1 MSVAETR
8 QRSDAWRHALARAF
22 ADLKAEAHEDE
33 LPDGRLAGAHFDE
46 VGVFDI
52 SGSTQRVRRSP
63 RTVRREP
70 LDLLKV
76 CLVLRGRATVDQD
89 RRHVTLDTGEFAL
102 YDTGR
107 PYELVATGPWRCAVM
122 TVPRHVLA
130 LPEATLAGSMEHA
143 VGTASGPGNVFASY
157 LRAIVSQRDELGGGN
172 GARLGE
178 AAVALL
184 TVALSGGSRLG
195 DPAALL
201 RIRVTEYVRR
211 HLDDP
216 GLSPATVAAA
226 LRMSPRS
233 LHRLFEDDDD
243 TFSRFVRKSRLEAIR
258 RDLGDP
264 LLRDRGIAVLAA
276 RRGVTDQSWLSRAFR
291 AEYGLSPSQQRNR
304 LIG

>member
-1 MSVAETR
+1 MSVADTR
-8 QRSDAWRHALARAF
+8 QRCQRSDRWRHELAHAF
-22 ADLKAEAHEDE
+22 ADLHAETHDDG
-33 LPDGRLAGAHFDE
+33 LPEGKLAGALFDD

-52 SGSTQRVRRSP
+52 RGSTQLVRRSP
-63 RTVRREP
+63 RTARREP
-70 LDLLKV
+70 LDLLKI
-76 CLVLRGRATVDQD
+76 CLMLRGSATVDQD
-89 RRHVTLDTGEFAL
+89 RRHIALDTGEFAV

-107 PYELVATGPWRCAVM
+107 PYELVLTGPWRCAVM
-122 TVPRHVLA
+122 TVPRHTLT
-130 LPEATLAGSMEHA
+130 LPAGSMEHA

-157 LRAIVSQRDELGGGN
+157 LRATLSQRDELGSGN

-178 AAVALL
+178 AAVSLL
-184 TVALSGGSRLG
+184 TVALTGGSRRG
-195 DPAALL
+195 NPTALL
-201 RIRVTEYVRR
+201 RARVTDYVRQ

-233 LHRLFEDDDD
+233 LHRLFEEEEN
-243 TFSRFVRKSRLEAIR
+243 TFSRYVRKSRLEAIR

-291 AEYGLSPSQQRNR
+291 AEYGLSPSQQRIR
-304 LIG
+304 GTG